1 MIKKTE
7 LALKTV
13 VVIGLDGNIKVL
25 EQGEI
30 LYPGEVIVETLAD
43 QTFVGAEVVQDEG
56 STNISS
62 DIAAIID
69 ALQSGEDPTQLGEEF
84 ASAAGAE
91 SGSSLTTSGTIE
103 RTGAEVLAS
112 TFFET
117 SGFPVAQ
124 QSALFD
130 LFRGEITNTE
140 IGATPAIVKPSINGG
155 DQGKVVE
162 DEILLTGGKLDVI
175 DRNPNEAV
183 FNTQT
188 DVADGNYGSFSIDR
202 NGNWT
207 YQLNNDHV
215 DIQSLNSDSD
225 PIVRTITVSSVDGT
239 THDVTVTITGT
250 DDKAELTP
258 SSPNDDAGA
267 VQEDVTLTTSGN
279 LNVVDPDAGEAVF
292 ITQTNVTDGNYGSFS
307 INETGEWTYTLNNTH
322 ADVQALDADSKPIVR
337 TITVSS
343 ADGTTHDVTVTIT
356 GTDDKAVIT
365 PNSPADDAGAVQ
377 EDVTLTT
384 SGNLNVVDPDAGEA
398 VFVEQTN
405 VADGNYGSFSI
416 DETGEWT
423 YTLNNTHADVQAL
436 DADSKPIV
444 RTITVSSA
452 DGTTHDVTVTIT
464 GTDDKAVITPN
475 TPTDDAGAVRE
486 DVTLTTSGNLNVVD
500 PDAGEAVFVEQT
512 NVADGNYGSFSIDET
527 GEWTYTLNNTHADV
541 QALDTD
547 SKPIVR
553 TITVSSADGTT
564 HDVTVTITG
573 TDDKAV
579 ITPNSSTDDAG
590 AVQEDVTL
598 TTSGNLNVVDP
609 DAGEAVFITQ
619 TNVADGNYGSFSI
632 DETGEW
638 TYTLNNDHADV
649 QALDVDS
656 KPIVRTITVS
666 SADGTTHDVT
676 VTITGTD
683 DKAVITPNSPT
694 DDAGAVQEDVTL
706 TTSGNLNVVDPDAGE
721 AVFITQ
727 TNVVD
732 GNYGTFSID
741 ETGEWTYTLNNTH
754 ADVQALDADSK
765 PIVRIITVSS
775 ADGTTHDVTVTITGT
790 DDKAVITPNSPADD
804 AGAVQEDVTLTT
816 SGNLNVV
823 DPDAGEAVF
832 ITQTNVAD
840 GNYGSFSID
849 ETGEWT
855 YTLNNAHAD
864 VQALDADSKPIVR
877 TITVLS
883 ADGTTHEV
891 KVTITGTDDKAVI
904 TPNTPTDDAG
914 AVQEDVTLTTSG
926 NLNVVDPDAGEA
938 VFITQTN
945 VADGNY
951 GSFSIDETG
960 EWTYTLNNTH
970 ADVQAL
976 DADSKPIV
984 RTITVSSADGTTHD
998 VTVTITGTDDKAV
1011 ITPNSSTDD
1020 AGAVQEDVTLTTSG
1034 NLNVVDPDAGE
1045 AVFVEQTNVSDGNY
1059 GSFSIDETGEWTYK
1073 LNNTHADVQALDADS
1088 KPIVRTITV
1097 SSADGTTHDVTVTIT
1112 GTDDKAVITPNS
1124 STDDAG
1130 AVQEDVTLTT
1140 SGNLNVVDPD
1150 AGEAVFITQTN
1161 VADGNYGSFSI
1172 DDTGEW
1178 TYTLN
1183 NTHADVQALDADSK
1197 PIVRTITVSSA
1208 DGTTHEVKVT
1218 ITGTDDKAVIT
1229 PNSPT
1234 DDAGAVQEDV
1244 TLTTSG
1250 NLNVVD
1256 PDAGEAVFITQTN
1269 VADGNYGSFSI
1280 DETGEWTYTLN
1291 NTHADV
1297 QALDADSKPIIRT
1310 ITVASADGTTHE
1322 VTVTITGTDDKAVIT
1337 PNSPTDDSG
1346 AVQEDVTLTTS
1357 GNLNVVDPDA
1367 GEAVFITQTNVADGN
1382 YGTFSIDETGE
1393 WTYTLNNAHADVQ
1406 ALDADSKP
1414 IVRTITVSSADGTT
1428 HEVKVTITGTD
1439 DKAVITPNTP
1449 ADDAGA
1455 VQEDVTLTTSGNLN
1469 VVDPDAGEAVF
1480 VEQTNVA
1487 DGNYGSFSIDETG
1500 EWIYT
1505 LNNTHADVQALDA
1518 DSKPIVR
1525 TITVSSADGT
1535 THDVTVT
1542 ITGTDDKAVIT
1553 PSSPNDDAGAVQE
1566 DVTLTT
1572 SGNLNVVDPDAG
1584 EAVFIEQTNV
1594 ADGNYGS
1601 FSIDET
1607 GEWTYTLNNTHADV
1621 QALDA
1626 DSKPIVR
1633 TITVS
1638 SADGTTH
1645 DVTVTITG
1653 TDDKAVITPN
1663 TPADD
1668 AGAVQEDVTLTT
1680 SGNLNVV
1687 DPDAGEAV
1695 FITQTNVADGN
1706 YGSFSI
1712 DETGEWTYT
1721 LNNTHADVQ
1730 ALDADSKPIVR
1741 TITVSS
1747 ADGSTH
1753 DVTVTITGTDDKAVI
1768 TPNTPADDA
1777 GAVQE
1782 DVTLTTSGNLNV
1794 VDPDAGEA
1802 VFITQTNVADGNYG
1816 SFSIDDTGEWT
1827 YTLNNAHADV
1837 QALDADSKPIVRTI
1851 TVSSA
1856 DGTTH
1861 DVTVTITGTDDKAV
1875 ITPNSPTD
1883 DAGAVQEDVTLT
1895 TSGNLNVVDPD
1906 AGEAV
1911 FITQTNVAD
1920 GNYGS
1925 FSIDET
1931 GEWTYTLNNTHA
1943 DVQALDADS
1952 KPIVR
1957 TITVSSADGTTHEVT
1972 VTITGTDDK
1981 AVITPNTP
1989 ADDAGAVQEDVTLTT
2004 SGNLNVVD
2012 PDAGEAVFITQT
2024 NVADGNYGSF
2034 SIDETGEWTYKLNNN
2049 HADVQALDADSKPIV
2064 RTITVS
2070 SADGTTHEVKVTIK
2084 GSDDKPEFIS
2094 GANDAKGLNAQGQA
2108 DADTYQFEVNENSAG
2123 AEVGTVKA
2131 FDNDNGDT
2139 LSYVLTNHTDL
2150 FEIDSV
2156 SGVVSLKSGV
2166 SLDHESTPSYQLDV
2180 EVVDSDGLKDTA
2192 KVDVV
2197 VKDINEA
2204 PIAVDDQGLTTET
2217 KTLDAS
2223 NWDSHKDIQVSY
2235 YVIDTKT
2242 GAKTADATK
2251 ADYDGDGGTSKF
2263 GVNSGLDT
2271 GTDQVKNKQIGYDD
2285 ATEQSEA
2292 VRFSFAEGQ
2301 LANHAEVELKNL
2313 WTDTKHGSWEPGIE
2327 RGTWKAYYQ
2336 GEVIASGVFEGTGSG
2351 SPMVV
2356 VDANG
2361 RYFDSI
2367 EMSALSYKDGVVDP
2381 KGSEYFITEVK
2392 ANLTSF
2398 DDAYHTHGTGTLA
2411 LDVLAN
2417 DSDPEN
2423 DKITIVD
2430 YPKDGY
2436 LTLQDGKLVFDSEKY
2451 LNTLPVDQRDI
2462 QAGAVRHVKF
2472 DYTIQD
2478 EHGLQDTAS
2487 VTVTIIGEA
2496 ISLDDSQVTLSES
2509 DLSTGQ
2515 PVQAEGDLSADIGS
2529 ASDATYQFGENQTL
2543 SGITS
2548 EGKAVQFEVS
2558 SDKATLTGFVGQGA
2572 DRVEVL
2578 KATLNSDTGHYKV
2591 EQSAPIDH
2599 PDQGADTLTL
2609 PVNIAVNVGTQTDTA
2624 TLNLNVI
2631 DSVPTANNQHHV
2643 INDVEPQN
2651 NSLIIALDASGSMK
2665 DVVKN
2670 ADGQD
2675 VTRWDLARNAIK
2687 DMFEKYDDLGDVKLK
2702 IATHSG
2708 YPSGKV
2714 SGWIES
2720 VDDIDTFFD
2729 SVRPAGWTPYSQAIN
2744 QVNDVLN
2751 EQESQDEIAGTTSQ
2765 LYFISDGSPSDFN
2778 NWTNQTDQFYIK
2790 ARTDLMKNM
2799 QADDFDS
2806 DQRYQDLLNGRVTPT
2821 KAEEQLILEQAMESG
2836 ITANGH
2842 AFNNIWSIG
2851 IGAGA
2856 SLEYLTPIATDKG
2869 SAIVVEDDANIG
2881 DVLAKTISG
2890 QLQSTISPSHQGEVE
2905 QVRSISVGDD
2915 VYHFDKDSGHV
2926 LKTDQ
2931 FGIQHQFEE
2940 GSLAKLPTE
2949 HGFLTINFENGWY
2962 DYKASNVSGH
2972 QKETFKVIVVD
2983 SDGDTANSEI
2993 VIDIRDRA
3001 PEIISPTDS
3010 DQVHGTDAT
3019 GAPTD
3024 DQISFN
3030 VNEKETGILVG
3041 KIDAYDPDGN
3051 DTVSYKIVSGDENK
3065 FEINQRTG
3073 EIWLRD
3079 GEELDYDAQKQYQLT
3094 VEASDGQD
3102 TDTTNVTLNTV
3113 ENSAPTT
3120 APVQGF
3126 AEVEDQPINK
3136 LTVVFDFSSSMTRT
3150 FDGSNTVRG
3159 NSNPDEIL
3167 APREESRAYKA
3178 AEALHD
3184 MVEKLIAEGGN
3195 SNTYVRLVKFAGEA
3209 EVAGWYELKDL
3220 EYMTRP
3226 PELAGLDPASMDYKS
3241 KVNSYVNDWCWVD
3254 SRGLNTDYSEALDTV
3269 MGKMDNPSFPW
3280 QDGLDENG
3288 KFDWDL
3294 HLNEQPV
3301 ESKDTVFF
3309 ISDGAPNPKDGT
3321 PPTDA
3326 LYQRWAEYVKANDAK
3341 VYGIGIAS
3349 SDDAK
3354 VAEAMD
3360 KLSHEVIYADS
3371 GENLGQYLNHISPT
3385 PIAGELLAGAS
3396 DVDGDSLTILLNDG
3410 DFALL
3415 NAEGTGVD
3423 ANHEL
3428 VTQAGMLEGSYQI
3441 ETAFGT
3447 LAIESNG
3454 SYRFTQDKDFSL
3466 NDGEQTHLN
3475 FSFKVSDGKGGVTDN
3490 LFTLTLTGEGSEKVN
3505 SDSRHHVMGDD
3516 DNNSLLGTDGADVL
3530 FGQGGEDSLHGG
3542 TGNDILIG
3550 GDANDILNGGLGDDI
3565 LTGGSG
3571 QDVFVFD
3578 RASLS
3583 DSESTDVITDFK
3595 FGQDKL
3601 DVSDILSN
3609 DASKS
3614 PMDNL
3619 LAHVEATY
3627 DGDDQIAIK
3636 ITSDSGQIDNIEM
3649 NNLDLS
3655 GLDISATSSSHDIV
3669 DQLFQQQAF
3678 KVD

>member
-1 MIKKTE
+1 MIEKTE
-7 LALKTV
+7 LASKTV

-30 LYPGEVIVETLAD
+30 LYPGEVIVETLVD
-43 QTFVGAEVVQDEG
+43 QTFVGAKIVQDEG
-56 STNISS
+56 NADDISS

-69 ALQSGEDPTQLGEEF
+69 ALQTGEDPTQLGDEF
-84 ASAAGAE
+84 ASAAG
-91 SGSSLTTSGTIE
+91 SNNGGSSLTASGTIE

-117 SGFPVAQ
+117 SGFPTTQ
-124 QSALFD
+124 QATLFN
-130 LFRGEITNTE
+130 LFRGVASDTE
-140 IGATPAIVKPSINGG
+140 IGATPAVLKPSINGG
-155 DQGKVVE
+155 DQGKVIE
-162 DEILLTGGKLDVI
+162 DEILLAGGKLDVT
-175 DRNPNEAV
+175 DRNPGEAEFTEQTDVADGNYGLFSIDKDGNWSYKLNNNHKDVQELDSDSAPIVRTITVSSADGTTHDVTVTIIGTDDKAVITPNSPNDDAGAVQEDVTLTTSGNLNVIDPDAGEAV
-183 FNTQT
+183 FITQT
-188 DVADGNYGSFSIDR
+188 DVADGNYGSFSIDET
-202 NGNWT
+202 GEWKYT
-207 YQLNNDHV
+207 LNNDHADV
-215 DIQSLNSDSD
+215 QALDADSK
-225 PIVRTITVSSVDGT
+225 PIVRTITVSSADGT
-239 THDVTVTITGT
+239 THEVTVTITGT
-250 DDKAELTP
+250 DDKAVITLN
-258 SSPNDDAGA
+258 SPADDAGA

-292 ITQTNVTDGNYGSFS
+292 ITQTDVADGNYGSFT
-307 INETGEWTYTLNNTH
+307 IDETGEWKYTLNNDH

-343 ADGTTHDVTVTIT
+343 ADGTTTEVTVTIT
-356 GTDDKAVIT
+356 GSDDQAVIT
-365 PNSPADDAGAVQ
+365 PNTPADDAGAVQ

-416 DETGEWT
+416 DETGEWK
-423 YTLNNTHADVQAL
+423 YTLNNDHADVQAL

-444 RTITVSSA
+444 RTITVASA

-464 GTDDKAVITPN
+464 GSDDKAIITPN
-475 TPTDDAGAVRE
+475 SPNDDAGSVQE

-527 GEWTYTLNNTHADV
+527 GEWKYTLNNDHADV
-541 QALDTD
+541 QALDAD

-553 TITVSSADGTT
+553 TITVFSADGTT

-573 TDDKAV
+573 SDDNAI
-579 ITPNSSTDDAG
+579 ITPNSPNDDAG
-590 AVQEDVTL
+590 SVQEDVTL

-609 DAGEAVFITQ
+609 DAGEAVFVEQ

-638 TYTLNNDHADV
+638 KYTLNNDHADV
-649 QALDVDS
+649 QALDADS
-656 KPIVRTITVS
+656 KPIIRTITVA

-676 VTITGTD
+676 VTITG
-683 DKAVITPNSPT
+683 S
-694 DDAGAVQEDVTL
+694 
-706 TTSGNLNVVDPDAGE
+706 
-721 AVFITQ
+721 
-727 TNVVD
+727 
-732 GNYGTFSID
+732 
-741 ETGEWTYTLNNTH
+741 
-754 ADVQALDADSK
+754 
-765 PIVRIITVSS
+765 
-775 ADGTTHDVTVTITGT
+775 

-832 ITQTNVAD
+832 VEQTNVVD
-840 GNYGSFSID
+840 GNYGSLSID

-855 YTLNNAHAD
+855 YTLNNDHAD

-877 TITVLS
+877 TITV
-883 ADGTTHEV
+883 A
-891 KVTITGTDDKAVI
+891 
-904 TPNTPTDDAG
+904 
-914 AVQEDVTLTTSG
+914 
-926 NLNVVDPDAGEA
+926 
-938 VFITQTN
+938 
-945 VADGNY
+945 
-951 GSFSIDETG
+951 
-960 EWTYTLNNTH
+960 
-970 ADVQAL
+970 
-976 DADSKPIV
+976 
-984 RTITVSSADGTTHD
+984 SADGTTHD

-1011 ITPNSSTDD
+1011 ITPNSPEDD

-1045 AVFVEQTNVSDGNY
+1045 AVFVEQTNVADGNY
-1059 GSFSIDETGEWTYK
+1059 GWFSIDETGEWKYT
-1073 LNNTHADVQALDADS
+1073 LNNDHADVQALDADS

-1097 SSADGTTHDVTVTIT
+1097 ASADGTTHEVTVTITGSDDKAVITPNTPSDDAGAVQEDVTLTASGNLNVVDPDAGEAVFVEQTNVADGNFGSFSIDETGEWTYTLNNDHADVQALDADSKPIVRTITVASADDTTHDVTVTIT
-1112 GTDDKAVITPNS
+1112 GSDDKAVITPNS
-1124 STDDAG
+1124 PADDAG

-1140 SGNLNVVDPD
+1140 SGTLNVVDPD
-1150 AGEAVFITQTN
+1150 AGEAVFITQTD

-1172 DDTGEW
+1172 DETGEW
-1178 TYTLN
+1178 KYTLN
-1183 NTHADVQALDADSK
+1183 NDHADVQALDADSK

-1208 DGTTHEVKVT
+1208 DGTTHEVTVT
-1218 ITGTDDKAVIT
+1218 ITGTDDKAVITPHSPADDAGTVQEDVTLTTSGNLNVIDPDAGEAVFVEQTNVADGNYGSFSIDETGEWKYTLNNAHADVQALDADSKPIVRTISVSSADGTTHEVTVTITGSDDKAVIT

-1280 DETGEWTYTLN
+1280 DETGEW
-1291 NTHADV
+1291 
-1297 QALDADSKPIIRT
+1297 K
-1310 ITVASADGTTHE
+1310 
-1322 VTVTITGTDDKAVIT
+1322 
-1337 PNSPTDDSG
+1337 
-1346 AVQEDVTLTTS
+1346 
-1357 GNLNVVDPDA
+1357 
-1367 GEAVFITQTNVADGN
+1367 
-1382 YGTFSIDETGE
+1382 
-1393 WTYTLNNAHADVQ
+1393 YTLNNAHADVQ

-1428 HEVKVTITGTD
+1428 HEVTVTITGTD
-1439 DKAVITPNTP
+1439 DKAVITPNSPT
-1449 ADDAGA
+1449 DDAGA

-1500 EWIYT
+1500 EWKYT
-1505 LNNTHADVQALDA
+1505 LNNDHADVQALDA
-1518 DSKPIVR
+1518 DSKPLVR

-1535 THDVTVT
+1535 TH
-1542 ITGTDDKAVIT
+1542 
-1553 PSSPNDDAGAVQE
+1553 E
-1566 DVTLTT
+1566 
-1572 SGNLNVVDPDAG
+1572 
-1584 EAVFIEQTNV
+1584 
-1594 ADGNYGS
+1594 
-1601 FSIDET
+1601 
-1607 GEWTYTLNNTHADV
+1607 
-1621 QALDA
+1621 
-1626 DSKPIVR
+1626 
-1633 TITVS
+1633 
-1638 SADGTTH
+1638 
-1645 DVTVTITG
+1645 
-1653 TDDKAVITPN
+1653 
-1663 TPADD
+1663 
-1668 AGAVQEDVTLTT
+1668 
-1680 SGNLNVV
+1680 
-1687 DPDAGEAV
+1687 
-1695 FITQTNVADGN
+1695 
-1706 YGSFSI
+1706 
-1712 DETGEWTYT
+1712 
-1721 LNNTHADVQ
+1721 
-1730 ALDADSKPIVR
+1730 
-1741 TITVSS
+1741 
-1747 ADGSTH
+1747 
-1753 DVTVTITGTDDKAVI
+1753 
-1768 TPNTPADDA
+1768 
-1777 GAVQE
+1777 
-1782 DVTLTTSGNLNV
+1782 
-1794 VDPDAGEA
+1794 
-1802 VFITQTNVADGNYG
+1802 
-1816 SFSIDDTGEWT
+1816 
-1827 YTLNNAHADV
+1827 
-1837 QALDADSKPIVRTI
+1837 
-1851 TVSSA
+1851 
-1856 DGTTH
+1856 
-1861 DVTVTITGTDDKAV
+1861 VTVTITGTDDKAV

-1925 FSIDET
+1925 FTIDET
-1931 GEWTYTLNNTHA
+1931 GEWTYKLNNDHA

-1957 TITVSSADGTTHEVT
+1957 TITVSSADGITHDVT
-1972 VTITGTDDK
+1972 VTITGSDDK
-1981 AVITPNTP
+1981 AVITPSTP

-2012 PDAGEAVFITQT
+2012 PDAGEAVFVEQT

-2034 SIDETGEWTYKLNNN
+2034 SIDETGEWKYTLNNA
-2049 HADVQALDADSKPIV
+2049 HADVQALDADSKPIVRTIIVSSADGTTHEVTVTITGSDDKAVITPNSPTDDAGAVQEDVTLTTSGNLNVVDPDAGEAVFVEQTNVADGNYGSFSIDETGAWKYTLNNAHADVQALDTDSKPIV

-2084 GSDDKPEFIS
+2084 GTDDKPEFIS
-2094 GANDAKGLNAQGQA
+2094 GANDEKGLNAQGQT
-2108 DADTYQFEVNENSAG
+2108 DADTYRFEVNENSAG
-2123 AEVGTVKA
+2123 AEVGAVNA
-2131 FDNDNGDT
+2131 FDHDNGDT

-2180 EVVDSDGLKDTA
+2180 EVADSDGLKDTA
-2192 KVDVV
+2192 KIDVV

-2251 ADYDGDGGTSKF
+2251 ADYDGDGGNSKF
-2263 GVNSGLDT
+2263 GVNSALDT
-2271 GTDQVKNKQIGYDD
+2271 GTDKVKNQQIGYDD

-2327 RGTWKAYYQ
+2327 RGMWKAYYQ

-2351 SPMVV
+2351 SPTVV

-2398 DDAYHTHGTGTLA
+2398 DDAYHTHGTGSLS

-2417 DSDPEN
+2417 DSDPDN
-2423 DKITIVD
+2423 DALTIID

-2509 DLSTGQ
+2509 DLNAGQ
-2515 PVQAEGDLSADIGS
+2515 PVEAEGDLSADIGS

-2578 KATLNSDTGHYKV
+2578 KATLNSETGHYKV

-2609 PVNIAVNVGTQTDTA
+2609 PINIAVNVGTQTDTA

-2651 NSLIIALDASGSMK
+2651 NSLIIALDASGSMMN
-2665 DVVKN
+2665 VVKD
-2670 ADGQD
+2670 ADGDD
-2675 VTRWDLARNAIK
+2675 VTRWDLARNSIK

-2720 VDDIDTFFD
+2720 VDDIDAFFD
-2729 SVRPAGWTPYSQAIN
+2729 SVRPSGFTPYSQAIN
-2744 QVNDVLN
+2744 QISDVLN
-2751 EQESQDEIAGTTSQ
+2751 EQESQDEIAGTNSQ
-2765 LYFISDGSPSDFN
+2765 LYFISDGSPSDFD
-2778 NWTNQTDQFYIK
+2778 NWTNQTDRYYVK
-2790 ARTDLMKNM
+2790 ARTDLMEYM
-2799 QADDFDS
+2799 QASDFES

-2836 ITANGH
+2836 ITVNGH

-2890 QLQSTISPSHQGEVE
+2890 QLQGSISLSHQGEIE
-2905 QVRSISVGDD
+2905 QVRSISIGDD
-2915 VYHFDKDSGHV
+2915 VYHFDKEAGHV
-2926 LKTDQ
+2926 IKTDK
-2931 FGIQHQFEE
+2931 FNVHHQFEE
-2940 GSLAKLPTE
+2940 GSLVKLATE

-2972 QKETFKVIVVD
+2972 QQETFKVVIGD
-2983 SDGDTANSEI
+2983 FDGDTASSEI

-3001 PEIISPTDS
+3001 TEDLVNSTTRHSILGDDGNNTLT
-3010 DQVHGTDAT
+3010 GTDA
-3019 GAPTD
+3019 
-3024 DQISFN
+3024 
-3030 VNEKETGILVG
+3030 
-3041 KIDAYDPDGN
+3041 
-3051 DTVSYKIVSGDENK
+3051 
-3065 FEINQRTG
+3065 
-3073 EIWLRD
+3073 RD
-3079 GEELDYDAQKQYQLT
+3079 
-3094 VEASDGQD
+3094 V
-3102 TDTTNVTLNTV
+3102 
-3113 ENSAPTT
+3113 
-3120 APVQGF
+3120 
-3126 AEVEDQPINK
+3126 
-3136 LTVVFDFSSSMTRT
+3136 
-3150 FDGSNTVRG
+3150 
-3159 NSNPDEIL
+3159 
-3167 APREESRAYKA
+3167 
-3178 AEALHD
+3178 
-3184 MVEKLIAEGGN
+3184 
-3195 SNTYVRLVKFAGEA
+3195 
-3209 EVAGWYELKDL
+3209 
-3220 EYMTRP
+3220 
-3226 PELAGLDPASMDYKS
+3226 LAGL
-3241 KVNSYVNDWCWVD
+3241 
-3254 SRGLNTDYSEALDTV
+3254 G
-3269 MGKMDNPSFPW
+3269 
-3280 QDGLDENG
+3280 
-3288 KFDWDL
+3288 
-3294 HLNEQPV
+3294 
-3301 ESKDTVFF
+3301 
-3309 ISDGAPNPKDGT
+3309 
-3321 PPTDA
+3321 
-3326 LYQRWAEYVKANDAK
+3326 
-3341 VYGIGIAS
+3341 
-3349 SDDAK
+3349 
-3354 VAEAMD
+3354 
-3360 KLSHEVIYADS
+3360 
-3371 GENLGQYLNHISPT
+3371 
-3385 PIAGELLAGAS
+3385 
-3396 DVDGDSLTILLNDG
+3396 GD
-3410 DFALL
+3410 
-3415 NAEGTGVD
+3415 
-3423 ANHEL
+3423 
-3428 VTQAGMLEGSYQI
+3428 
-3441 ETAFGT
+3441 
-3447 LAIESNG
+3447 
-3454 SYRFTQDKDFSL
+3454 
-3466 NDGEQTHLN
+3466 
-3475 FSFKVSDGKGGVTDN
+3475 
-3490 LFTLTLTGEGSEKVN
+3490 
-3505 SDSRHHVMGDD
+3505 
-3516 DNNSLLGTDGADVL
+3516 
-3530 FGQGGEDSLHGG
+3530 DSLHGG
-3542 TGNDILIG
+3542 IGNDILMG
-3550 GDANDILNGGLGDDI
+3550 GDENDTLVGGLGNDI

-3571 QDVFVFD
+3571 HDVFVFD
-3578 RASLS
+3578 LLS
-3583 DSESTDVITDFK
+3583 ISDTHYTDTITDFK
-3595 FGQDKL
+3595 LGQDKL
-3601 DVSDILSN
+3601 DISDILSSN
-3609 DASKS
+3609 TSVS

-3619 LAHVEATY
+3619 LGHIEAKF
-3627 DGDDQIAIK
+3627 DGNHQIAMTVK
-3636 ITSDSGQIDNIEM
+3636 TDAGMTQTVQMD
-3649 NNLDLS
+3649 NLDLS